1 MQLIKA
7 HIKVV
12 IIDSAVLALV
22 TGATAVLLM
31 AVGL

>member
-1 MQLIKA
+1 MQQIKT

-22 TGATAVLLM
+22 TGATVFFLM
-31 AVGL
+31 TVGF